1 MKKITPLFAIAVV
14 AVSLW
19 VTLLLSRQSDPLET
33 IMQWKLEYA
42 HNLLQALILEDFDA
56 MDRNAERLQRL
67 SEASNWNVLRTH
79 EYTRHSSE
87 FRRAVDALE
96 RAAQEKDIDS
106 AALAYVEMTLQCV
119 QCHTY
124 VRGVERAGLR

>member
-1 MKKITPLFAIAVV
+1 MTKATPFFAIAVV
-14 AVSLW
+14 AVGLW
-19 VTLLLSRQSDPLET
+19 SALVLSRQSDPLET
-33 IMQWKLEYA
+33 IMQRKLEYA
-42 HNLLQALILEDFDA
+42 HNLLHALILEDFDA

-87 FRRAVDALE
+87 FRRTVDAL
-96 RAAQEKDIDS
+96 RKAAQEKDLDA
-106 AALAYVEMTLQCV
+106 AALAYVEMTLKCV

-124 VRGVERAGLR
+124 VRGVDRAGLR

>member
-1 MKKITPLFAIAVV
+1 MKKITPLFTIAVV

-19 VTLLLSRQSDPLET
+19 GTLLLSRQSDPLKT

-42 HNLLQALILEDFDA
+42 HNLLQALILEDFEA
-56 MDRNAERLQRL
+56 MDRNSKRLQRL
-67 SEASNWNVLRTH
+67 SEASNWNVIRTH

-96 RAAQEKDIDS
+96 RAAQEKDLDA
-106 AALAYVEMTLQCV
+106 AALAYAEMTFKCV
-119 QCHTY
+119 QCHKY

>member
-19 VTLLLSRQSDPLET
+19 GTLLLSRQSDPLET
-33 IMQWKLEYA
+33 IMQWKLGYA
-42 HNLLQALILEDFDA
+42 HNLLQALILEDFEA
-56 MDRNAERLQRL
+56 MDRNSKRLQRL
-67 SEASNWNVLRTH
+67 SEASNWNVIRTH

-96 RAAQEKDIDS
+96 RAAQEKDLDA
-106 AALAYVEMTLQCV
+106 AALAYAEMTFKCV
-119 QCHTY
+119 QCHKY

>member
-19 VTLLLSRQSDPLET
+19 GTLLLSRQSDPLKT

-42 HNLLQALILEDFDA
+42 HNLLQALILEDFEA
-56 MDRNAERLQRL
+56 MDRNSKRLQRL
-67 SEASNWNVLRTH
+67 SEASNWNVIRTH

-87 FRRAVDALE
+87 FRLAVDALKK
-96 RAAQEKDIDS
+96 AAQEKDIDS

>member
-19 VTLLLSRQSDPLET
+19 GTLLLFGQSDPLET
-33 IMQWKLEYA
+33 IMQWKLESA
-42 HNLLQALILEDFDA
+42 HNLLQALILEDFEA
-56 MDRNAERLQRL
+56 MDRNSKRLQRL
-67 SEASNWNVLRTH
+67 SEASNWNVIRTH

-87 FRRAVDALE
+87 FRRAVDALKK
-96 RAAQEKDIDS
+96 AAQEKDIDS
-106 AALAYVEMTLQCV
+106 AALAYVEMTLQCL

>member
-1 MKKITPLFAIAVV
+1 MTKATPLFAIAVV

-19 VTLLLSRQSDPLET
+19 GTLLLSRQSDPLET
-33 IMQWKLEYA
+33 IMQRKLEYA

-67 SEASNWNVLRTH
+67 SEASNWNVIRTH

-96 RAAQEKDIDS
+96 RAAQEKDLDS

>member
-19 VTLLLSRQSDPLET
+19 GTLLLSRQSDPLET

-42 HNLLQALILEDFDA
+42 HNLLRALILEDFEA
-56 MDRNAERLQRL
+56 MDRNSKRLQRL
-67 SEASNWNVLRTH
+67 SEASNWNVIRTH
-79 EYTRHSSE
+79 EYTRHNSE

-96 RAAQEKDIDS
+96 RAAQEKDLDA
-106 AALAYVEMTLQCV
+106 AALAYAEMTFKCV
-119 QCHTY
+119 QCHKY

>member
-19 VTLLLSRQSDPLET
+19 GTLLLSRQSDPLET

-42 HNLLQALILEDFDA
+42 HNLLRALILEDFEA
-56 MDRNAERLQRL
+56 MDRNSKRLQRL
-67 SEASNWNVLRTH
+67 SEASNWNVIRTH

-96 RAAQEKDIDS
+96 RAAQEKDLDA
-106 AALAYVEMTLQCV
+106 AALAYAEMTFKCV
-119 QCHTY
+119 QCHKY

>member
-1 MKKITPLFAIAVV
+1 MKKITPLFAIAVC

-19 VTLLLSRQSDPLET
+19 GTLLLSRQSDPLET

-42 HNLLQALILEDFDA
+42 HNLLQALILEDFEA
-56 MDRNAERLQRL
+56 MDRNSKRLQRL

-96 RAAQEKDIDS
+96 RAAQEKDLDA
-106 AALAYVEMTLQCV
+106 AALAYAEMTFKCV
-119 QCHTY
+119 QCHKY

>member
-1 MKKITPLFAIAVV
+1 MTKATPFFAIAVV
-14 AVSLW
+14 AVGLW
-19 VTLLLSRQSDPLET
+19 SALVLSRQSDPLET
-33 IMQWKLEYA
+33 IMQRKLEYA
-42 HNLLQALILEDFDA
+42 HNLLHALILEDFDA

-87 FRRAVDALE
+87 FRRTVDALKK
-96 RAAQEKDIDS
+96 AAQEKDLDA
-106 AALAYVEMTLQCV
+106 AALAYVEMTLKCV

-124 VRGVERAGLR
+124 VRGVDRAGLR